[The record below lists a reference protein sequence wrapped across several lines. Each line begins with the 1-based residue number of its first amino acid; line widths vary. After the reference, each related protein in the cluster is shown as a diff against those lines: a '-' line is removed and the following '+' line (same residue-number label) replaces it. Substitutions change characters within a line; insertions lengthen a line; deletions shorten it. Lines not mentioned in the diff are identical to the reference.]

1 MSPGESAF
9 LCGLIRDRKPSVFM
23 EVGIAGGA
31 TTAIILQCLSD
42 LGLPCTMYSVDVRER
57 FYRDPEKKTG
67 FQGEEALKLL
77 RPAKIRHEFLLGST
91 ACD

>member
-1 MSPGESAF
+1 MIRWNEVTPYEEPRKKILPRITQVDGEPEMSAGESAF

-42 LGLPCTMYSVDVRER
+42 LGLPCTMYSVDIENSVV
-57 FYRDPEKKTG
+57 KT
-67 FQGEEALKLL
+67 L
-77 RPAKIRHEFLLGST
+77 
-91 ACD
+91 